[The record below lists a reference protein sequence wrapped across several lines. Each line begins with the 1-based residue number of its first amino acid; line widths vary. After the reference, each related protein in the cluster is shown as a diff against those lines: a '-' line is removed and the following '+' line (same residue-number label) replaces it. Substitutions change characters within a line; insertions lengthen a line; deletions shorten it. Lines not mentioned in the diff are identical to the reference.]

1 MKTENVAQM
10 IDDLSSMHRDL
21 GLIPSISITKEKE
34 EEEKQWGKNGRRG
47 RGKKE
52 NNKFLLRLEII
63 LAVKFSFLLGPLT
76 TFL

>member
-10 IDDLSSMHRDL
+10 IDDLSSMHRVL
-21 GLIPSISITKEKE
+21 SLIPSISITKEK